1 MGSCNEPPRFF
12 CFFLFYHY
20 SCATYLDHDEGTI
33 RFLAADRARRHSA
46 SSPCALRPALPESEK
61 RKEQRKTHPLLLSR
75 QCHEGGGGE
84 EEWMLLLVDSQRPRQ
99 RAAPRR
105 LRTGN

>member
-33 RFLAADRARRHSA
+33 RFLAADCAATARTVDR
-46 SSPCALRPALPESEK
+46 K
-61 RKEQRKTHPLLLSR
+61 RIVYNLGSI
-75 QCHEGGGGE
+75 
-84 EEWMLLLVDSQRPRQ
+84 
-99 RAAPRR
+99 
-105 LRTGN
+105 